1 MTSPSRL
8 PFNNR
13 RSTHDW
19 RGLADKWFNGTTIF
33 TQIIFPT
40 KLNRWMITDL
50 KTKVVLTLSS
60 SKPPLIGLFQI
71 FFWCSVWVVV
81 LGLEQW
87 HFLLF
92 FFFLICLQSAEV
104 QREAFLPTNSGAWCI
119 LWKFYLLKWELFF
132 WRRKQSCISILF
144 LFPVVKM
151 LVRFL
156 VPGTDL
162 CGGNAG
168 AVRGAGSWERRFFV
182 DVKMNQE
189 TKVTS

>member
-19 RGLADKWFNGTTIF
+19 RGLADKWFNGATIF
-33 TQIIFPT
+33 TRIIFPT
-40 KLNRWMITDL
+40 KLNWWMITDL

-87 HFLLF
+87 HFFLF

-132 WRRKQSCISILF
+132 WRRKTVF
-144 LFPVVKM
+144 HFVPVPCGENVSA
-151 LVRFL
+151 
-156 VPGTDL
+156 VPGTWYWFMWWKRWRCPWCWFL
-162 CGGNAG
+162 REEIFRWCKNESGN
-168 AVRGAGSWERRFFV
+168 
-182 DVKMNQE
+182 
-189 TKVTS
+189 